1 MPLSGKRIGIL
12 VEKQYEDL
20 ELWYP
25 YYRLCEA
32 GCVVSLVGPEDHHTY
47 PSKHGYPAKSE
58 VAAKDVR
65 SDDFD
70 GIIIPGGFCP
80 DYIRRSEAM
89 LRLVRDMHNVEKPL
103 AAICH
108 GPWVLCSTK
117 ALKGRQATG
126 FFAIKDDMVNAGAEW
141 VDAEVVV
148 DGHIITSRKPA
159 DLPAFVVAFMKAVA
173 EQS

>member
-1 MPLSGKRIGIL
+1 MALASKRVGIL
-12 VEKQYEDL
+12 LEKQYEEL

-25 YYRLCEA
+25 YYRLQEA
-32 GCVVSLVGPEDHHTY
+32 KCTVSLIGPDEHTTY
-47 PSKHGYPAKSE
+47 LSKHGYPAKSE
-58 VAAKDVR
+58 VAAKDVH
-65 SDDFD
+65 SNDFD
-70 GIIIPGGFCP
+70 ALLIPGGFCP

-89 LRLVRDMHNVEKPL
+89 LRLVREMHECEKIL

-126 FFAIKDDMVNAGAEW
+126 FYAIKDDMVNAGAQW

-148 DGHIITSRKPA
+148 DGHVITSRKPA
-159 DLPAFVVAFMKAVA
+159 DLPAFTVAIMDALRNA
-173 EQS
+173 D